1 MLNRIKGE
9 EKKRKKNINPF
20 RQHIWGFFEAG
31 CKEMQNKNVGIGLV
45 LFNNQALQQEFVKE
59 NTYGSLPS

>member
-1 MLNRIKGE
+1 
-9 EKKRKKNINPF
+9 
-20 RQHIWGFFEAG
+20 
-31 CKEMQNKNVGIGLV
+31 MQNKNIGNGLV